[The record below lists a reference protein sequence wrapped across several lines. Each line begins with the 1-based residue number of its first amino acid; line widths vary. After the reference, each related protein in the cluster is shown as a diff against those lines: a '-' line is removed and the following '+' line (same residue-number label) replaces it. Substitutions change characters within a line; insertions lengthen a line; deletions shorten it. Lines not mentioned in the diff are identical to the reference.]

1 MNDLPRSLNV
11 PVNDDAANTVID
23 PVNTGALE
31 DAATELDDPPDAAAF
46 FDEELHPDTTTATA
60 TNMTPVTTPPLRTR
74 EENRLM
80 ALNLVR

>member
-31 DAATELDDPPDAAAF
+31 DAATELDDPPDDAF

-60 TNMTPVTTPPLRTR
+60 TNTTPVTTPPLRTR